1 MLVFVDFY
9 PSIVFFILRRPGCH
23 VPPGFV
29 VRLSRPLAISYAQG
43 VFQTG
48 MARNGKNFYNFSP
61 KKSNKSIKAGC
72 STSTGF

>member
-43 VFQTG
+43 VFQTS
-48 MARNGKNFYNFSP
+48 KFFLP

-72 STSTGF
+72 STSAGF